1 MDKTKNKK
9 FLIILAIGTVL
20 IFVSAC
26 ATQTTNKATETQQPS
41 GQPSMQNTQDTQ
53 TTTET
58 GATTYTIQEL
68 AKHSTRDDC
77 WLLIHG
83 KVYDVTS
90 FVSNHPGGEAILEG
104 CGKDA
109 TQLYETRPMG
119 SGTPHSQ
126 RARDSLE
133 NFYIGEIQ

>member
-26 ATQTTNKATETQQPS
+26 A
-41 GQPSMQNTQDTQ
+41 TQ